1 LDFIN
6 EYFQFIDG
14 NRLFTA
20 FELLEVMNSVKNE
33 WNYTGALIDPYNSLS
48 TDQKKL
54 GKTGMHEYHYE
65 VASALR
71 VFAHQNNVTTIV
83 NAHPVTEAMRKTFTQ
98 RATYAGMAMPPNTAD
113 IEGGGKWGN
122 RSDCCVV
129 IHRSQLTKPIGY
141 TRTST
146 FVRSRRWSREG
157 ASRPLKHRLFYRA
170 Y

>member
-1 LDFIN
+1 MMYHKLDFIN

-20 FELLEVMNSVKNE
+20 FELLQVMDSVKNE

-83 NAHPVTEAMRKTFTQ
+83 NAHPVTEAMRKVFYKGHQ
-98 RATYAGMAMPPNTAD
+98 VRRVWRCLQILRMLK
-113 IEGGGKWGN
+113 E
-122 RSDCCVV
+122 VV
-129 IHRSQLTKPIGY
+129 SGVPVQ
-141 TRTST
+141 
-146 FVRSRRWSREG
+146 
-157 ASRPLKHRLFYRA
+157 RLF
-170 Y
+170 